1 MGERRL
7 HQTVREATVGA
18 PVALEL
24 AQPRKG
30 IVREAR
36 DTRSGP
42 PDLASTSTFSQE
54 EGPLAV
60 YRRTLELRALGDG
73 RAQVRQVVQVRL
85 GIPWWS
91 WFLALPLR
99 RELGRLSPGPQ
110 PGRSPGLP
118 WWAPPERLD
127 RRTTGVLAALAAL
140 SAVQGF
146 IGGLLPET
154 LSYAGSEMRV
164 GTFGQGVV
172 FGAVELSALPALLAL
187 VLADRRGRRGVAL
200 GATAGAV
207 AFSELSAASP
217 ALGWLT
223 GTQLA
228 VGALVAAAAI
238 AVTVIAVEEVPKG
251 CRAWS
256 LGILGLAAGFGA
268 GAPLALLPLAG
279 LGSGGWRWLYW
290 SSLACLPVVWRCARQ
305 LPESR
310 RWAAAAKSPLATPLP
325 LATGQARPW
334 SSAGGRLA
342 LVCLGA
348 ALFALF
354 ATPAG
359 QFETQF
365 LRHERHYSAVAISV
379 LEQVAG
385 TVGSLGVL
393 FGGRLADTHG
403 RRPVA
408 AAAVAGATAATVAG
422 YLAGSGAMWA
432 ALIAAQFFLYATG
445 PALGVYGAELFTTAS
460 RARSAGLVAA
470 AAAVG
475 GVLGTVATGGLDDV
489 TGHLGTAL
497 AVMAIGPLLLV
508 VLLLAAYPETAAVEL
523 EQLSA
528 AGSTLR

>member
-1 MGERRL
+1 
-7 HQTVREATVGA
+7 
-18 PVALEL
+18 
-24 AQPRKG
+24 
-30 IVREAR
+30 
-36 DTRSGP
+36 
-42 PDLASTSTFSQE
+42 
-54 EGPLAV
+54 
-60 YRRTLELRALGDG
+60 
-73 RAQVRQVVQVRL
+73 VV
-85 GIPWWS
+85 
-91 WFLALPLR
+91 
-99 RELGRLSPGPQ
+99 
-110 PGRSPGLP
+110 
-118 WWAPPERLD
+118 
-127 RRTTGVLAALAAL
+127 AALAAL

-146 IGGLLPET
+146 IGGLLPQT
-154 LSYAGSEMRV
+154 LSYAGSQMRV

-217 ALGWLT
+217 AIGWLT
-223 GTQLA
+223 GAQLV
-228 VGALVAAAAI
+228 VGALLAAAGI

-268 GAPLALLPLAG
+268 GVPLALLPLAG
-279 LGSGGWRWLYW
+279 LGHGGWRWLYW
-290 SSLACLPVVWRCARQ
+290 SSLVCLPVVWRCAGQ

-310 RWAAAAKSPLATPLP
+310 RWVAAAEAP
-325 LATGQARPW
+325 ARPW
-334 SSAGGRLA
+334 AASRRLA

-379 LEQVAG
+379 LEQLAG
-385 TVGSLGVL
+385 TVGALGVL

-408 AAAVAGATAATVAG
+408 AAAVAGATVATVAG
-422 YLAGSGAMWA
+422 YLARSGAMWA
-432 ALIAAQFFLYATG
+432 ALTAAQFFLYATG

-475 GVLGTVATGGLDDV
+475 GVLGTVATGGLDEL
-489 TGHLGTAL
+489 TGHFGTAL
-497 AVMAIGPLLLV
+497 AVMAIGPVALV

-523 EQLSA
+523 EELSA
-528 AGSTLR
+528 EGTVFR